1 MDPDLLLIFSF
12 ILVVLSIVFPF
23 AYVMNKRE
31 HDHKERKL
39 ELQARAE
46 EAKAEQARFQNGDY
60 SRMEE
65 RVRVLEERLDWLA
78 CAASKIA
85 KGSDHGGNWPIGD
98 GAELLANE
106 LRPRWGH
113 VVSIPFSPL
122 CSG

>member
-1 MDPDLLLIFSF
+1 MDPDLLLIFGF

-46 EAKAEQARFQNGDY
+46 EAKAQQARFQNGDY

-65 RVRVLEERLDWLA
+65 RVRVLERIATDSNHALA
-78 CAASKIA
+78 SQI
-85 KGSDHGGNWPIGD
+85 D
-98 GAELLANE
+98 E
-106 LRPRWGH
+106 LRTLDRIETGNREMNE
-113 VVSIPFSPL
+113 
-122 CSG
+122 

>member
-1 MDPDLLLIFSF
+1 MDSDLLLIFGF

-23 AYVMNKRE
+23 AYAMNKRE

-65 RVRVLEERLDWLA
+65 RVRVLER
-78 CAASKIA
+78 IA
-85 KGSDHGGNWPIGD
+85 TDSDH
-98 GAELLANE
+98 ALASQIEE
-106 LRPRWGH
+106 LRTLDQIETRNREMNQ
-113 VVSIPFSPL
+113 
-122 CSG
+122 